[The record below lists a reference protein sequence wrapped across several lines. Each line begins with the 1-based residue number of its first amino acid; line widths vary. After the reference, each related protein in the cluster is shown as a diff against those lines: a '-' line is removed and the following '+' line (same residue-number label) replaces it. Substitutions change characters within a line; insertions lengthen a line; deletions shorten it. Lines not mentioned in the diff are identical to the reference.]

1 MSRKIVGRE
10 IEKEKLEEA
19 LNSHRSELIAIY
31 GRRRVGKTYL
41 IREFFSKNI
50 AFSFTGLRNGTR
62 PDQIENF
69 MIEIR
74 EASNK
79 FQGEEP
85 QNWLQAFHILKKYL
99 KGIKETKKKKVI
111 FIDEFPWVDTLRSG
125 FLPAFENFWNI
136 YCTTRSDLIVVVCG
150 SAASY
155 MIKKIIQNRGG
166 LHNRITRKI
175 KLEPFK
181 LTEVHEFLLF
191 KGINLPQI
199 EILKIYM
206 ALGGVAEYLEHIR
219 TGDSSVTAIDRICFQ
234 NGAQLEHEYDE
245 VFKSLFEEGS
255 YHEQIIR
262 ALSKGRKKGMTRDEI
277 LNSLGLSSGGQFS
290 KSLNEL
296 IESGFVEQYK
306 SYRSNRKTTLFRIF
320 DEFCLFHLQFIAPFK
335 GNAWTQLFTKNEYIT
350 WCGYSFEMICY
361 KHFDSIK
368 RGLKCDQ
375 IDSSY
380 YSWSN
385 ENAQIDLVIDRNDNI
400 VNLCEIKFYN
410 DVFTIDSGYAAKLR
424 NKETQFQT
432 DTKTRKGISTVMLTT
447 WGITGTHRIGLVT
460 KSLTMECLFE

>member
-1 MSRKIVGRE
+1 
-10 IEKEKLEEA
+10 
-19 LNSHRSELIAIY
+19 
-31 GRRRVGKTYL
+31 
-41 IREFFSKNI
+41 
-50 AFSFTGLRNGTR
+50 
-62 PDQIENF
+62 
-69 MIEIR
+69 
-74 EASNK
+74 
-79 FQGEEP
+79 
-85 QNWLQAFHILKKYL
+85 
-99 KGIKETKKKKVI
+99 
-111 FIDEFPWVDTLRSG
+111 
-125 FLPAFENFWNI
+125 
-136 YCTTRSDLIVVVCG
+136 
-150 SAASY
+150 

-219 TGDSSVTAIDRICFQ
+219 TGDSSITAIDRICFQ

-432 DTKTRKGISTVMLTT
+432 DTRTKKGISTVMLTT